1 MGGGANGRLEASLP
15 GRLLSRIQ
23 VFTWSVAALLLLAA
37 PALFA
42 AQPGFDPNDV
52 VRQVRQDRSTGKP
65 TGHVATG
72 VDDGEFL
79 VDTSICWGLPDGAET
94 YPELAFD
101 GNNVLA
107 VWTDNRFGV
116 SSSGLSGSI
125 IGPDGCRLATV
136 GFRPRPWPAYQRAAA
151 VAFGGSNY
159 LVVSLVDP
167 DGSGNVSN
175 LFAERVSPAGAVL
188 DSSAIL
194 IWSPVFGESP
204 AVCNGGA
211 DYFVV
216 WTGSSAGDVAGVR
229 VSPAGAIL
237 DSVPITI
244 SDSARYAD
252 AAVAASDSGFM
263 VVWGDGDIHAAR
275 VSRDGVV
282 LDTAG
287 ITVCASPGS
296 QGHPAVCF
304 DGSDYLVV
312 WEDDRTNPHGD
323 IYCARLDQ
331 SGAVLDSS
339 AIAVSI
345 SSRNQHYPVAVFDG
359 TNYLTVWENYCHD
372 TFNICGARVNV
383 LGQLLDTSA
392 LCISTNPVGNGN
404 TAAVFDGENTLVAW
418 NDYRTGQYP
427 LIYCARVNPSEGLV
441 DTNGILVSTSTN
453 EEVSPTAAFDG
464 NNYLV
469 AWEDYRQGPSNFDI
483 FAARVS
489 QSGAI
494 LDARSLP
501 ISEAE
506 SSQSDPRLA
515 FGGSNYLAVWEDG
528 RNGNPDVYGARVTPA
543 GVVLD
548 TAGIAISAG
557 EYGQYEPAVA
567 AGNAQFLVAWAASLG
582 HGRCEVRCARL
593 TPGGQVLD
601 SAGILVADDAANCGG
616 LSISFDGVNY
626 LVVWDDARQGYSH
639 VFAARV
645 GPAGNVLDSTPI
657 QVSRPADQS
666 QVLASAAFGVSSYLA
681 VWSSFRPPEYCS
693 DILGARLSPAGEVLD
708 PQGFGICAARYDQ
721 IGTSIA
727 FDGSNY
733 AVVWEDYRSGSNA
746 DIYGARVSD
755 SARVIGNYPVTV
767 RPYSQMTPA
776 VASDLAGEALVV
788 FSSWTGSVQGITY
801 NTTRIWGKVGPFGG
815 VAEGKWLTSGRI
827 VPYDG
832 PTILHGI
839 LHIPQTPVP
848 GTSVR
853 FALLDISGR
862 RVAEL
867 HPGEN
872 DVSRVASGVYFVR
885 RTAAR
890 EPGSIAKVV
899 IQ

>member
-1 MGGGANGRLEASLP
+1 MGGGANGRLEVSRP
-15 GRLLSRIQ
+15 GRLLSRTLGI
-23 VFTWSVAALLLLAA
+23 TWSAVALFLLAA
-37 PALFA
+37 SALFA
-42 AQPGFDPNDV
+42 AQPGFDRNDV
-52 VRQVRQDRSTGKP
+52 VRQVREHHSTTRPLDHLAAGL
-65 TGHVATG
+65 
-72 VDDGEFL
+72 DDGEFL
-79 VDTSICWGLPDGAET
+79 VDTGVYWSPPNGYET
-94 YPELAFD
+94 SPELASD

-107 VWTDNRFGV
+107 VWIDERFGV
-116 SSSGLSGSI
+116 SPSGLSGSI
-125 IGPDGCRLATV
+125 VSRNGSRLATV
-136 GFRPRPWPAYQRAAA
+136 GFRARPWPACQLAAA

-167 DGSGNVSN
+167 DGSGHAPS
-175 LFAERVSPAGAVL
+175 LFAERVSPEGAVL
-188 DSSAIL
+188 DSDAIL
-194 IWSPVFGESP
+194 ICSSVYCESP
-204 AVCNGGA
+204 AVCNDGT

-216 WTGSSAGDVAGVR
+216 WTGSTFGDVAGAR
-229 VSPAGAIL
+229 ISPSGAIL

-244 SDSARYAD
+244 SDSADYAY
-252 AAVAASDSGFM
+252 AAVAAGDSGFM

-282 LDTAG
+282 LDTTG
-287 ITVCASPGS
+287 IPVCTSPGS
-296 QGHPAVCF
+296 QGYPTVCF

-312 WEDDRTNPHGD
+312 WEDDRTNPGD

-345 SSRNQHYPVAVFDG
+345 SSRIQHYPVAVFDG
-359 TNYLTVWENYCHD
+359 SNYLTVWENYCHD
-372 TFNICGARVNV
+372 TFNIYGARVNV

-392 LCISTNPVGNGN
+392 LCISTNPIGNGN
-404 TAAVFDGENTLVAW
+404 AAAVFNGENTFVAW
-418 NDYRTGQYP
+418 NDWRSDLYP
-427 LIYCARVNPSEGLV
+427 VIYCARVSPFEGLV
-441 DTNGILVSTSTN
+441 DTNGILVSTSAN

-469 AWEDYRQGPSNFDI
+469 AWEDHRQGPSNFDI
-483 FAARVS
+483 FATRVS

-494 LDARSLP
+494 LDARSFP

-506 SSQSDPRLA
+506 SSQSYPRLA
-515 FGGSNYLAVWEDG
+515 FGGSDYLAVWEDG

-557 EYGQYEPAVA
+557 EYGQCQPAVA

-582 HGRCEVRCARL
+582 HDRCEVRCARL
-593 TPGGQVLD
+593 TPAGQVLD
-601 SAGILVADDAANCGG
+601 SAGILVADGAANCGG

-639 VFAARV
+639 IFAARV

-657 QVSRPADQS
+657 QLSRPADQS

-681 VWSSFRPPEYCS
+681 VWSSFRPPEYYS

-721 IGTSIA
+721 IFTSIA

-733 AVVWEDYRSGSNA
+733 AVVWEDYRSGSNG

-767 RPYSQMTPA
+767 QPYYQTAPA

-788 FSSWTGSVQGITY
+788 FSSWTGSVEGRVY
-801 NTTRIWGKVGPFGG
+801 NSMRIWGKLGPFGG
-815 VAEGKWLTSGRI
+815 VAEGEWRAPGRI

-848 GTSVR
+848 GPSVR

-862 RVAEL
+862 SVAEL

-890 EPGSIAKVV
+890 EPGSIAKVI